1 MRFKDVLGCSSLD
14 RQIEVI
20 TGRPMKGVPALLKT
34 KRIYLQVDEA
44 RELSKKTPRRGL
56 DGHGIPL
63 VGRVVSPSW

>member
-1 MRFKDVLGCSSLD
+1 
-14 RQIEVI
+14 
-20 TGRPMKGVPALLKT
+20 MKGVPALLKT